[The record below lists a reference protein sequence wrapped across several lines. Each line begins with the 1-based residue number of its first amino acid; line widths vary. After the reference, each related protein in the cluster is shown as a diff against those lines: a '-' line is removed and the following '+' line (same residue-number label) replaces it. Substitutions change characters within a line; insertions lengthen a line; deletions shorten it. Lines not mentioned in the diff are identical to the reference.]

1 MKICLPV
8 EGDKGIESTLC
19 AHFGSA
25 PLWLIVDTDSL
36 ECKSVINTNQH
47 HSHGMCQPLAILG
60 GEKFDSIVVGG
71 IGMGALNKLKAS
83 NIKVYKSAY
92 SSIKETL
99 DAYKKGILLEVDP
112 NQACS
117 GH

>member
-1 MKICLPV
+1 MRICLPV
-8 EGDKGIESTLC
+8 EENKGIESQLC
-19 AHFGSA
+19 PHFGSA

-36 ECKSVINTNQH
+36 ECKPVLNTNAH

-60 GEKFDSIVVGG
+60 GEKFDGIVVGG
-71 IGMGALNKLKAS
+71 IGMGALNKLKSA
-83 NIKVYKSAY
+83 NIKVYKSAFP
-92 SSIKETL
+92 SIKETL
-99 DAYKKGILLEVDP
+99 SAYKNGKLLEVDP